1 MEKKKKLGVYWIAVI
16 ALLILSIILNL
27 LAFIKPFA
35 NFYAD
40 SFYPILVNIMGPANN
55 WSKVAFGELL
65 MYFAAIV
72 LLCEVLTV
80 ILLIFLRKKKGYK
93 KFAGRFG
100 KFTLFLAVLAIFLF
114 TFTWLVPIRADHADT
129 LHASGREY
137 TFSDIEALRNFLV
150 FKTNYL
156 ASLVEREESGRLIYK
171 EDVEESIVEAVRSK
185 SDIYPRLRG
194 FYGRPK
200 YALCSDFLEWSGIG
214 GYTYVYTKEV
224 SLNKYTSRFYF
235 PSLYSHELAHYKGY
249 FKESEANFLSYI
261 TLDESGDPFL
271 AYVAN
276 VEMYYQYIKEAYENA
291 LLSTYSEENIE
302 EAVVHYLEQPQMYSI
317 VWDDLN
323 ESWQESKELYEAEE
337 HPAEVI
343 SETVDEVSD
352 YGWEAQDAILK
363 EDNYDGV
370 VIMLL
375 EYYDG
380 ILY

>member
-16 ALLILSIILNL
+16 ALLILSVILNI

-40 SFYPILVNIMGPANN
+40 SFYPIIVNVMGPVNN
-55 WSKVAFGELL
+55 WSKVAFGEIL
-65 MYFAAIV
+65 MYFAAVV
-72 LLCEVLTV
+72 LIIEALAA
-80 ILLIFLRKKKGYK
+80 ILLIFLRKKKIYK
-93 KFAGRFG
+93 KFVKVFS
-100 KFTLFLAVLAIFLF
+100 KFTLFLAVLTLFLF

-137 TFSDIEALRNFLV
+137 TFSDIETLRNFIV

-156 ASLVEREESGRLIYK
+156 ASLVEREESGRLIYD
-171 EDVEESIVEAVRSK
+171 ENVEAKIVEAVKSK

-200 YALCSDFLEWSGIG
+200 YALCSDILEWSGIG

-249 FKESEANFLSYI
+249 FKESEANFLSYV
-261 TLDESGDPFL
+261 TMDESSDAFL

-276 VEMYYQYIKEAYENA
+276 VEMYYQYIENAYEKA
-291 LLSTYSEENIE
+291 LLATYSEENIE
-302 EAVVHYLEQPQMYSI
+302 EAVVHFLEQPQLYSI
-317 VWDDLN
+317 VWEDLN
-323 ESWQESKELYEAEE
+323 ESWQESQDLYEAEE
-337 HPAEVI
+337 HPAEAV
-343 SETVDEVSD
+343 SDTVDDVAD
-352 YGWEAQDAILK
+352 YGWEAQDSVLK